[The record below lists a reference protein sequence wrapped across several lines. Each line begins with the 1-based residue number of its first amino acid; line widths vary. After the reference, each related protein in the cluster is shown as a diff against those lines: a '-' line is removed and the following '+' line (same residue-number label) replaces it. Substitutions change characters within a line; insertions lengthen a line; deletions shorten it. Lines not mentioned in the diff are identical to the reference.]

1 MRYEPRW
8 LFVERLSDEGLLY
21 KVPIP
26 WKEYQ
31 MDLENLLS
39 KLKSQVQSDREK
51 EREDRLFD
59 CPDDVLDEL
68 LELLSSDDSI
78 MYNEDDFLCIENI
91 GMRIKIRPID

>member
-1 MRYEPRW
+1 MNLVR

-31 MDLENLLS
+31 MDLGNLLS
-39 KLKSQVQSDREK
+39 ELKSRVQSDREK

-91 GMRIKIRPID
+91 GMRIKIKPID

>member
-1 MRYEPRW
+1 
-8 LFVERLSDEGLLY
+8 
-21 KVPIP
+21 
-26 WKEYQ
+26 

-39 KLKSQVQSDREK
+39 ELKSRVKSDRGK
-51 EREDRLFD
+51 KREDRLFD

-91 GMRIKIRPID
+91 GMRIKIKPID